1 MTDGVLTHCL
11 RLPLFLRSNVG
22 AGSQAQIQAL
32 LDSGC
37 LSTIFSLCNDSAA
50 DIGVRTEACWI
61 VLNATSCGS
70 ERQIET
76 LVRAGAVR
84 VLCALMRDCH
94 MVMMALEG
102 LEKILQVP
110 YFPLHACVVILFRRA

>member
-1 MTDGVLTHCL
+1 VC
-11 RLPLFLRSNVG
+11 SNVG
-22 AGSQAQIQAL
+22 AGSQYQIQAL

-37 LSTIFSLCNDSAA
+37 LATIFELCLDPSV
-50 DIGVRTEACWI
+50 DVGVRTEACWI

-84 VLCALMRDCH
+84 VLCSLIKDSSL
-94 MVMMALEG
+94 VMMALEG
-102 LEKILQVP
+102 LEKILQV
-110 YFPLHACVVILFRRA
+110 RRSWLSWIIHRMKDALS